1 MKLKQYL
8 QNSIQEI
15 LNIYSI
21 AWPEKGTISPPKEEK
36 FGDLSSNIALI
47 TAKQVK
53 KNPREWA
60 QEIKE
65 KLLNLELIEKIEI
78 AGPGFLNFYFKN
90 KVWQEIV
97 LNILELKESFG
108 TNNFGQNQKI
118 QVEFVSANPTG
129 PLHIGHGRGAA
140 VGDSLA
146 RILKFCG
153 YDVSTEYYIND
164 AGRQIRLLGASVWSR
179 YKELLGKKCKFP
191 EDGYKGDYI
200 IDLAKEI
207 IKIKGKELLE
217 INEEESLIF
226 CTNYAKEKILKD
238 IQDDLKNFRVKHDIW
253 FSEKSLVEKG
263 EVEKTLNFLKEKKLV
278 YEKEGALWFKSSLF
292 GDDKDRVLKK
302 SDGSLTYF
310 ASDIAYHFNK
320 YQRGFDVIIDIWGAD
335 HHGYVPRMKAA
346 IQALGKQKE
355 QLQVILV
362 QLVNLLRNGQQIAMS
377 TRAGQFITLRE
388 VYNEVGVDAARFIF
402 LSRKSDSHLDFDL
415 ELVKKKSLENPVYY
429 VQYAHARICSIFR
442 KAEEKRILFDQN
454 QGIKNIFL
462 LNTKNDLSIL
472 KHLSKFEENLIL
484 CSKQLT
490 PHYLSF
496 YLYELATLF
505 HRYYNEHP
513 ILTATDTNL
522 IQARL
527 ILLMAIKYVLYTGLN
542 LLGVNAPKKM

>member
-8 QNSIQEI
+8 QNSIQEV
-15 LNIYSI
+15 LNIYNIS
-21 AWPEKGTISPPKEEK
+21 WPEKGTISPPKEEK

-207 IKIKGKELLE
+207 INIKGKGLLE
-217 INEEESLIF
+217 INEDESLIF
-226 CTNYAKEKILKD
+226 CTNYAKERILKD

-442 KAEEKRILFDQN
+442 KAEEKRISFDQN

>member
-217 INEEESLIF
+217 INEDESLIF

-442 KAEEKRILFDQN
+442 KAEEKRISFDQN

-527 ILLMAIKYVLYTGLN
+527 ILLMAIKYVLYTGLD